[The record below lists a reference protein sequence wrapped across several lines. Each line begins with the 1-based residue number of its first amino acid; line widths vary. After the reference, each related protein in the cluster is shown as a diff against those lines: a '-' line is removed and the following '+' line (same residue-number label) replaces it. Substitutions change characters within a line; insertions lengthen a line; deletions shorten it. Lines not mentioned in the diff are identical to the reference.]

1 MDALI
6 VNHKLGLQALAH
18 QYGLVELLLF
28 GSMARGDATS
38 QSDVDLLIGNSANL
52 TGFQLGAL
60 QMDAQDL
67 LGRHV
72 DVLTISSI
80 HPLLRERVMAEAI
93 SLL

>member
-6 VNHKLGLQALAH
+6 INNKHGLQALAH
-18 QYGLVELLLF
+18 QYGLGGLLLF
-28 GSMARGDATS
+28 GSMARGDATL
-38 QSDVDLLIGNSANL
+38 QSDVDLLVDNSSHL

-67 LGRHV
+67 LGRRV

-80 HPLLRERVMAEAI
+80 YPLLRERVMAEAI

>member
-6 VNHKLGLQALAH
+6 VNHKHGLQALAH
-18 QYGLVELLLF
+18 QYGLRELMLF
-28 GSMARGDATS
+28 GSMARGDAS
-38 QSDVDLLIGNSANL
+38 LQSDVDLLVDNSAHL

-67 LGRHV
+67 LGRRV
-72 DVLTISSI
+72 DVLTINSI
-80 HPLLRERVMAEAI
+80 HPLLRERVLAEAI

>member
-6 VNHKLGLQALAH
+6 VNNKQGLQALAQ
-18 QYGLVELLLF
+18 QYGLSELLLF

-38 QSDVDLLIGNSANL
+38 QSDVDLLVNNSANL

-67 LGRHV
+67 LGRRV
-72 DVLTISSI
+72 DVLTITSI
-80 HPLLRERVMAEAI
+80 HPLLRERVMAEAL